1 MMDAARA
8 AFTHLGS
15 RVRANGCN
23 GCANCRHV
31 ASRKTLTSIK
41 TGVSGLCQL
50 LLFSSIG
57 CLRERSTNTQRGLP
71 TQNSWLSDRIKEQV
85 KFLLSN
91 PRKTAP
97 VLGMF
102 RILRLEENG

>member
-41 TGVSGLCQL
+41 TGVSGLCQV
-50 LLFSSIG
+50 LLFPHRLSARAINQH
-57 CLRERSTNTQRGLP
+57 STR
-71 TQNSWLSDRIKEQV
+71 
-85 KFLLSN
+85 
-91 PRKTAP
+91 TADP
-97 VLGMF
+97 KQLA
-102 RILRLEENG
+102 E